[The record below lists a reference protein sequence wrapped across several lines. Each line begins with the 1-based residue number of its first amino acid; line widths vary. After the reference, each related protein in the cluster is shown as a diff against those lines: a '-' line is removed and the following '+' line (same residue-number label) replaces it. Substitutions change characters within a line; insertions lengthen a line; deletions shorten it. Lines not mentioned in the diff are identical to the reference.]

1 MKPIKK
7 PIPKPLFITIEIK
20 NLDKMKSRLMQAIGL
35 IERLNEEIEE
45 INKIE
50 LVAEIS
56 SEKKHED
63 FR

>member
-1 MKPIKK
+1 MKPTQK
-7 PIPKPLFITIEIK
+7 PIPKPLFITVEIK
-20 NLDKMKSRLMQAIGL
+20 NIDKMKSKLMQAIGL
-35 IERLNEEIEE
+35 IERLNAEIEE

-56 SEKKHED
+56 SEKKPED